1 MQVGDL
7 VKFKDNDVTGLIV
20 YKSPNP
26 CKDGLF
32 RIQWFDGVT
41 NNRFGDEL
49 EVVSASR

>member
-7 VKFKDNDVTGLIV
+7 VKFRDNDAVGLVV

-32 RIQWFDGVT
+32 RIQWLDGSAGV
-41 NNRFGDEL
+41 RFGDEL
-49 EVVSASR
+49 EVISASR